1 MIIFQRDVKGRF
13 MEPPL
18 LKPAHSIA
26 APSSYLQ
33 PSSTQETMITE
44 VQEDYVIVQDME
56 TEAEIEAG
64 TAVTSSMDESPYQS
78 SLEEEE
84 MQHTPYVSTPYTAG
98 NQSFNTAMTNAKA
111 PWSSESD
118 LNHTDT
124 RISDDDNFNKRT
136 PLANPHTASEN
147 HREGLFTS
155 PIRQS
160 FQLDPPFSLPFNS
173 ASKKAG
179 FLSDTDTKS
188 SASAIR
194 RVFEDMTSNFS
205 PVEASARKER
215 LPTRRKV
222 RFSEG

>member
-1 MIIFQRDVKGRF
+1 

-18 LKPAHSIA
+18 LKPAHSIP
-26 APSSYLQ
+26 APNPYMQS
-33 PSSTQETMITE
+33 SSTQEPMVTE
-44 VQEDYVIVQDME
+44 AQEDYVIVQDME
-56 TEAEIEAG
+56 TETDAEVEAEIEAG
-64 TAVTSSMDESPYQS
+64 VTSSMDESPYQS
-78 SLEEEE
+78 SPEEEE
-84 MQHTPYVSTPYTAG
+84 MTHTPYISTPYTDG
-98 NQSFNTAMTNAKA
+98 NHSFNTAMTNAKT

-118 LNHTDT
+118 FNYTDT
-124 RISDDDNFNKRT
+124 RISEDENFNKRT
-136 PLANPHTASEN
+136 PLATPHSASEN

-155 PIRQS
+155 PIRSS
-160 FQLDPPFSLPFNS
+160 FQLDQPFSLPFNS

-194 RVFEDMTSNFS
+194 KVFEDMTSSFS

>member
-1 MIIFQRDVKGRF
+1 

-18 LKPAHSIA
+18 LKPTHSIP
-26 APSSYLQ
+26 APNPYLQ
-33 PSSTQETMITE
+33 PTSTQEPMVTE
-44 VQEDYVIVQDME
+44 AQEDYVIVQDME
-56 TEAEIEAG
+56 TEAEVEGEIEAG
-64 TAVTSSMDESPYQS
+64 VTSSMDELPYQS
-78 SLEEEE
+78 SPDEEE
-84 MQHTPYVSTPYTAG
+84 MTHTPYISTPYTDG
-98 NQSFNTAMTNAKA
+98 NQSFNTAMTNAKT

-118 LNHTDT
+118 FNYTDT
-124 RISDDDNFNKRT
+124 RIREDENFNKRT
-136 PLANPHTASEN
+136 PLAAPHSASEN

-155 PIRQS
+155 PVRPS

-179 FLSDTDTKS
+179 FHSDTDTKS

-194 RVFEDMTSNFS
+194 KVFEDMTSSFS

>member
-1 MIIFQRDVKGRF
+1 

-18 LKPAHSIA
+18 LKPTHTIP
-26 APSSYLQ
+26 APNTYLQ
-33 PSSTQETMITE
+33 PSSTQEPIVTE
-44 VQEDYVIVQDME
+44 AQEDYVIVQDME
-56 TEAEIEAG
+56 TEAETEAAG
-64 TAVTSSMDESPYQS
+64 TSSMDESPYQS
-78 SLEEEE
+78 SPEEEE
-84 MQHTPYVSTPYTAG
+84 MIHTPYVSTPYTDG
-98 NQSFNTAMTNAKA
+98 NQSFNTAMTTAKT

-118 LNHTDT
+118 FNYTDT
-124 RISDDDNFNKRT
+124 RISEDDNFNKRT
-136 PLANPHTASEN
+136 PLATPHAASEN

-155 PIRQS
+155 PIRSS

-173 ASKKAG
+173 ASKKTG